1 MSAAGTVMLSSAYS
15 QRAGV
20 QPAKGTMA
28 EIRAAHRAGPM
39 VGDVIQAIDWTNG
52 EDTEVGYEPDE
63 YVAEPRWDPVTGY
76 GVSAETAVADPEDDD
91 DEPVVAAVKRGPG
104 RPRKVQ

>member
-1 MSAAGTVMLSSAYS
+1 
-15 QRAGV
+15 
-20 QPAKGTMA
+20 MA

-39 VGDVIQAIDWTNG
+39 VGDVVQAIDWTNG
-52 EDTEVGYEPDE
+52 EDVEVGYEPDE

-76 GVSAETAVADPEDDD
+76 EPVVVETEPEVVFDFAAEYLAAISPVSVETPVVEDDD
-91 DEPVVAAVKRGPG
+91 DEPVVVAVKRGPG